1 MAYPYTPPDYF
12 LLDDLLTDEHK
23 IVRSAIRDWVTRSVI
38 PVIDEAAQKHH
49 FPRHFFK
56 ELGDIGA
63 FGPFYP
69 CRIWWRR
76 YGLYCI
82 WRHYDRA

>member
-49 FPRHFFK
+49 FPRHFSK
-56 ELGDIGA
+56 SLAILA
-63 FGPFYP
+63 
-69 CRIWWRR
+69 
-76 YGLYCI
+76 LL
-82 WRHYDRA
+82 ALLSL